1 MRIRR
6 ALAIALLVWVVASV
20 GVVWSLAQIL
30 SRLGVGDL
38 LVPILVLL
46 VCLAFLSGTRI
57 HFKGTLDD

>member
-1 MRIRR
+1 MRIWRV
-6 ALAIALLVWVVASV
+6 LAVSILVWVVASV

-46 VCLAFLSGTRI
+46 VCLALLSGTRI